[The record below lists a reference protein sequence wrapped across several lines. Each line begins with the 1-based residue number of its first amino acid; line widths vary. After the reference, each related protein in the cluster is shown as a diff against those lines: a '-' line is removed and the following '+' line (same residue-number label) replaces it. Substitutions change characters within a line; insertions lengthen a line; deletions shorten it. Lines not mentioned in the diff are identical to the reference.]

1 MDRVI
6 KHTHRRSHPIRHY
19 VKITLLITISALLLD
34 LAISMASISIVK
46 QQSTRYLQDTADLY
60 LTRINHDF
68 DYINHYM
75 GWTLAND
82 DNIEALVPKRQDGN
96 YDEFLA
102 ANDNLRKRYT
112 ELQKNYGPAYNF
124 FYYSSDEKLLRNY
137 APMSITYPE
146 YQELGQQL
154 VSYTSDPNVYDKFYS
169 NWTPILIQDK
179 YYIINIVPYHE
190 QYLMCLISADDLIAP
205 LRQINLGKNGFST
218 LVDQDGRILSSP
230 AADMEQGERSGIS
243 FPFISGPRTT
253 VSKAFTDSTIN
264 VKMFIEFGAFEKI
277 MVAQL
282 LILLLFVL
290 VASSLIIVV
299 MYFKGRVLKPIQQFS
314 KNLSKMAESSEPLD
328 FTSSPIIELSEAGLQ
343 YRNLIEQMKQIK
355 IDMYEQELS
364 KQQVQL
370 EYMKMQIRPHFF
382 LNCLTNIYS
391 MAQMQM
397 HKEIEYMALSTS
409 SYFRYIFQ
417 NNDHFVRLGD
427 EIEHVTTYL
436 EIQKHRYR
444 NAFSY
449 DIKGSDAVREM
460 LLPPLVLQTFIENA
474 VKYAVSRDNKLQIQ
488 LQLEQEMD
496 SSRRVLKI
504 VIEDSGPGF
513 PAEILEQLQA
523 GQPLEMI
530 QGHRIGIMNTL
541 KRLESLYDGEARVV
555 FSNRRYGGA
564 CIQLFLPQ
572 PLQAQL
578 EGEGR
583 CTHECIASG

>member
-6 KHTHRRSHPIRHY
+6 KHAHRRSHPIRHY

-82 DNIEALVPKRQDGN
+82 DNIEALLPKRQSGN
-96 YDEFLA
+96 YDDFLEA
-102 ANDNLRKRYT
+102 SDNLRKRYT

-124 FYYSSDEKLLRNY
+124 FYYSKEEKLLRNY

-146 YQELGQQL
+146 YQELGQQM

-230 AADMEQGERSGIS
+230 AADMEPSQGAGFT

-264 VKMFIEFGAFEKI
+264 VKMIIEFGAFEKI

-282 LILLLFVL
+282 LILLLFVI
-290 VASSLIIVV
+290 VASSLIVV
-299 MYFKGRVLKPIQQFS
+299 VLYLKGRVLKPIQQFS
-314 KNLSKMAESSEPLD
+314 RNLSKMAESSEPLE

-343 YRNLIEQMKQIK
+343 YRKLIEQIKQIK

-364 KQQVQL
+364 KQQIQL
-370 EYMKMQIRPHFF
+370 DYMKMQIRPHFF

-397 HKEIEYMALSTS
+397 HKEIEYMTLSTS

-449 DIKGSDAVREM
+449 DISGSDNVRELM
-460 LLPPLVLQTFIENA
+460 LPPLVLQTFIENA

-488 LQLEQEMD
+488 LRLEQEIYIN
-496 SSRRVLKI
+496 RRVLKI

-513 PAEILEQLQA
+513 PSEILEQLQA
-523 GQPLEMI
+523 GLPLEML

-541 KRLESLYDGEARVV
+541 KRLESLYEGEARVH
-555 FSNRRYGGA
+555 FSNQRNGGA

-572 PLQAQL
+572 PLQSL
-578 EGEGR
+578 
-583 CTHECIASG
+583 T